1 MIAETRNPIGWLAQN
16 CHSHC
21 QNMKN
26 VNTFLFAKAEHLIEL
41 ARFPFRK
48 NMGHGLLVLGQYIPL
63 SRRFILLVIPKAQL
77 AWYSLFSVMKS
88 PRTKVVSFYPQ
99 VWSLTTLW
107 LETQC
112 MLHGSW
118 SWFGKIQPHSSSSW
132 PLYFWDKHHVLA
144 GRFPIRIH

>member
-1 MIAETRNPIGWLAQN
+1 
-16 CHSHC
+16 
-21 QNMKN
+21 MKN

-48 NMGHGLLVLGQYIPL
+48 KMGHGLLVLAQYIPL

-99 VWSLTTLW
+99 V
-107 LETQC
+107 
-112 MLHGSW
+112 
-118 SWFGKIQPHSSSSW
+118 
-132 PLYFWDKHHVLA
+132 
-144 GRFPIRIH
+144 